1 MKRISF
7 IFLLISFMVIVY
19 LFIKEQFRRIVL
31 SSTENTIL
39 SITYLVVGICLII
52 LFRIKNQENKKKENL
67 KK

>member
-7 IFLLISFMVIVY
+7 IVLLTGFIIIAY
-19 LFIKEQFRRIVL
+19 LFIKEQFRGIVL
-31 SSTENTIL
+31 SSKENTIL

>member
-7 IFLLISFMVIVY
+7 IVLLTGFIIIAY
-19 LFIKEQFRRIVL
+19 LFIKEQFRGIIL

>member
-7 IFLLISFMVIVY
+7 IVLLTGFIIIAY
-19 LFIKEQFRRIVL
+19 LFIKEQFRGIVL